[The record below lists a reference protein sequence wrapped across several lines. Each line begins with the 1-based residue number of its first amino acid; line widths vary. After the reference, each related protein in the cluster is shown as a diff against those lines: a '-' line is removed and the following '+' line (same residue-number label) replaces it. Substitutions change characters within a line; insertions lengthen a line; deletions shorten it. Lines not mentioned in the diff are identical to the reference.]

1 MDVLN
6 RINYLVETINK
17 WNYEYQVLDSPSVS
31 DQEYDDKRH
40 ELERLEEKY
49 PEYIKEDS
57 PTQRV
62 GGGVLEEFKKVT
74 HKIPLMSL
82 SNVFNESEI
91 KIFDERIRKEGI
103 IPSYVC
109 ELKIDGLAVSLTYEK
124 GLLTL
129 AATRGDGVIGEDIT
143 NNAKTIRTI
152 PHQLHKAINIEV
164 RGEIYM
170 SKKSLEDVNIQ
181 REKDGLE
188 MLKNPRNAAAG
199 SIRNLD
205 SKITASRKLDNF
217 IYHLPNPLDYDI
229 NTHHEALEFMKSL
242 GLIINPN
249 TEHLSDIDGVINFI
263 NEWGE
268 KRENLPYEIDGI
280 VIKLDNIKDQQ
291 KLGFTAKYPKWATAY
306 KFPAKEVVTKL
317 KDIIFTVGRTG
328 QITPNAVLE
337 PVLVQGS
344 VISRATLHNEKNV
357 LDKDIRI
364 GDMVVVRKAGDVI
377 PEVVCPKIER
387 RDGNEGPFV
396 MITNCPICGSI
407 LVKTETEADHFC
419 VNKLCDARK
428 IEGLIHFASRD
439 AMNIDGLGEKIIEDF
454 YNFGYIKKITDIYYL
469 DQYNDELTE
478 LEGFGDKS
486 ITNLLKSVDN
496 SKDKSL
502 EKLLF
507 GLGIRQVGSKMAKT
521 LAKHYLTIDALSKT
535 SIEEL
540 SDIPDVG
547 PVIANNI
554 VEYFNNP
561 ETKLM
566 LEELKSLGINT
577 KYLGLVEIVNNNPNI
592 FNKTFVITGTLSRP
606 RDDIK
611 EELESLGGKV
621 TDAVT
626 SKTDALI
633 MGSDAGSKY
642 DKAKKLNITIWDEEK
657 LNEVLEKQD

>member
-1 MDVLN
+1 
-6 RINYLVETINK
+6 
-17 WNYEYQVLDSPSVS
+17 
-31 DQEYDDKRH
+31 
-40 ELERLEEKY
+40 
-49 PEYIKEDS
+49 
-57 PTQRV
+57 
-62 GGGVLEEFKKVT
+62 
-74 HKIPLMSL
+74 
-82 SNVFNESEI
+82 
-91 KIFDERIRKEGI
+91 
-103 IPSYVC
+103 
-109 ELKIDGLAVSLTYEK
+109 
-124 GLLTL
+124 
-129 AATRGDGVIGEDIT
+129 
-143 NNAKTIRTI
+143 
-152 PHQLHKAINIEV
+152 
-164 RGEIYM
+164 
-170 SKKSLEDVNIQ
+170 
-181 REKDGLE
+181 
-188 MLKNPRNAAAG
+188 
-199 SIRNLD
+199 
-205 SKITASRKLDNF
+205 
-217 IYHLPNPLDYDI
+217 
-229 NTHHEALEFMKSL
+229 
-242 GLIINPN
+242 
-249 TEHLSDIDGVINFI
+249 
-263 NEWGE
+263 
-268 KRENLPYEIDGI
+268 
-280 VIKLDNIKDQQ
+280 
-291 KLGFTAKYPKWATAY
+291 
-306 KFPAKEVVTKL
+306 L

-377 PEVVCPKIER
+377 PEVVCPKTER
-387 RDGNEGPFV
+387 RDGSERPFV

-439 AMNIDGLGEKIIEDF
+439 AMNIDGLGERIIEDF

-469 DQYNDELTE
+469 DKYNDELTE

-486 ITNLLKSVDN
+486 ITNLLKSVVN
-496 SKDKSL
+496 SKESSL

-521 LAKHYLTIDALSKT
+521 LAKHYLTIDDLSKT

-554 VEYFNNP
+554 IEYFNNP

-566 LEELKSLGINT
+566 LEELKSLDINT
-577 KYLGLVEIVNNNPNI
+577 KYLGLVEIVNNNPNV

-611 EELESLGGKV
+611 EKLESLGGKV

-633 MGSDAGSKY
+633 MGTDAGSKY
-642 DKAKKLNITIWDEEK
+642 DKAIKLNITIWDEEK
-657 LNEVLEKQD
+657 LNKVLEKQD